1 MSKSWLSGQMSDSFL
16 LYHNTTGFAL
26 HGIVL
31 AGCSTAS
38 VGETT
43 SHYKK
48 YLHKANAAL
57 PTFPGWRGF
66 ILSCFGFSLWILE
79 RNMQSDFSAG
89 RTSKHVC
96 YQKRSLGSCRLIQVV
111 PGVALTRIA
120 MVSFWKDVPQW
131 RIQNLHGG
139 NREIPK
145 SCGYLLLWVL
155 ESAYTNT
162 AI

>member
-1 MSKSWLSGQMSDSFL
+1 MEWAFVLVVLSPIFYAHPLSKSWLSGQMSDSFL

-38 VGETT
+38 VGETI

-57 PTFPGWRGF
+57 PTFPGWRGWCSF
-66 ILSCFGFSLWILE
+66 CLALGFLYGYLKEICKVIFLWVELLS
-79 RNMQSDFSAG
+79 MSAI
-89 RTSKHVC
+89 RREAWV
-96 YQKRSLGSCRLIQVV
+96 LQVV

-120 MVSFWKDVPQW
+120 MVSF
-131 RIQNLHGG
+131 
-139 NREIPK
+139 
-145 SCGYLLLWVL
+145 
-155 ESAYTNT
+155 
-162 AI
+162 